1 MRPLALLV
9 AGLALAV
16 PAHGASFVLAGP
28 ERQAALLLGQRSVT
42 QESFGS
48 EWRIV
53 NGSGESV
60 DVITPFHRIA
70 LAARHAAF
78 KNEPLKPQDQD
89 RMLQDLKDRLM
100 FAVQLVG
107 SSPDFARHYKPRL
120 LLATGAEVQPVIA
133 QHDHTALR
141 RPDGRYLANGTYWF
155 PTKDLSNTSRVTL
168 VVRDPDGEAVARF
181 VVDLARMR

>member
-1 MRPLALLV
+1 MRL
-9 AGLALAV
+9 LAV
-16 PAHGASFVLAGP
+16 LVTVLAVALPAHAASFVLDDP
-28 ERQAALLLGQRSVT
+28 ERRAAMLLGQRSVT
-42 QESFGS
+42 QESFGG

-60 DVITPFHRIA
+60 EVITPFHRIA

-78 KNEPLKPQDQD
+78 KNEPLKPQDQE

-100 FAVQLVG
+100 FSVQLVG
-107 SSPDFARHYKPRL
+107 SRPDFARHYKPRL
-120 LLATGAEVQPVIA
+120 LLATGTEVQPVVA

-141 RPDGRYLANGTYWF
+141 RNDGRYLANGTYWF
-155 PTKDLSNTSRVTL
+155 PTKDLSSTSRVTL
-168 VVRDPDGEAVARF
+168 VVRDPDGEAVAQF